1 MVLKILN
8 KTRYIWRIIV
18 LIKHWVAEL
27 MDSVKGS
34 PEAWIIAKSKSKHSK
49 HLLIVS
55 SSSVSDMLERKI
67 YAKMTVLF
75 LKIIV

>member
-1 MVLKILN
+1 M
-8 KTRYIWRIIV
+8 
-18 LIKHWVAEL
+18 AEL

-34 PEAWIIAKSKSKHSK
+34 PEAWIIVKSKSKHSK

>member
-1 MVLKILN
+1 M
-8 KTRYIWRIIV
+8 
-18 LIKHWVAEL
+18 AEL